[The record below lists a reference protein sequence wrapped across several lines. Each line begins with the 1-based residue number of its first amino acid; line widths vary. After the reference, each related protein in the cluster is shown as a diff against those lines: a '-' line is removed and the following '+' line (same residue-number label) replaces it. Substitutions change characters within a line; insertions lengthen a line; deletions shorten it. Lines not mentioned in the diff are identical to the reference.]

1 MSNRLTPIRRLVM
14 ASVLPLAGL
23 AVACTPTPTCPT
35 LSQGSWNGAWSSMGA
50 SGAGGGVHAQI
61 QTTDSSVSGSVVLTG
76 SAFAGG
82 ALTGSIE
89 CDRVI
94 ASVGDGIEI
103 DGTVSPDGRHIS
115 GSYTTAIAPID
126 HGAISIDA
134 APGTAS

>member
-1 MSNRLTPIRRLVM
+1 MSNRLTPIRRIVL

-35 LSQGSWNGAWSSMGA
+35 LSQGSWSGAWSSLGA
-50 SGAGGGVHAQI
+50 SGAGGEVHAQI
-61 QTTDSSVSGSVVLTG
+61 QTAGSTVTGSVLLTG

-82 ALTGSIE
+82 DFSGTIA
-89 CDRVI
+89 CDRVV

-115 GSYTTAIAPID
+115 GSYTSTMAPID

-134 APGTAS
+134 ANPSAS